1 MPATPKFAHVWMLPV
16 VWAVHL
22 PLLDHVHGLDSG
34 DEDSSTPKGLESEH
48 GSGDPFDG
56 PMVLFDDV
64 VQVFGLAHDDVNTGT
79 PLDTFDGGRIGAALV
94 HGDLLGHIVQVDGT
108 LQETSGC
115 SQIALGS
122 EQEVHRIT
130 VAIDGAAEVLP
141 LTRNFD
147 TGLIH
152 APA

>member
-56 PMVLFDDV
+56 PMILLNDV
-64 VQVFGLAHDDVNTGT
+64 VQVFGLAHYDVNTDI
-79 PLDTFDGGRIGAALV
+79 PLDAFNGGRISAALV
-94 HGDLLGHIVQVDGT
+94 DGDLFRRVVQVDGT
-108 LQETSGC
+108 L
-115 SQIALGS
+115 
-122 EQEVHRIT
+122 
-130 VAIDGAAEVLP
+130 
-141 LTRNFD
+141 
-147 TGLIH
+147 
-152 APA
+152 